1 MKTLRCMDTKNN
13 IKLSILIPSLACRT
27 EFLSKLISAL
37 NPQLTK
43 GVEVLVRIDNADKQ
57 IGAKRNEL
65 LDSATGE
72 YVVFIDDDDMV
83 SPNFIEKVLEG
94 ITSGCDYIGYAQM
107 FHHIHTGQQSKV
119 TTNIG
124 ATWGFKDGVYIRGVQ
139 HICPIRREIASQVRF
154 PDKSFSEDR
163 EWGYEIE
170 KLVKTEFTIDEPL
183 YYYEYRQFKTG
194 ETTNGNKS

>member
-1 MKTLRCMDTKNN
+1 MDTTND

-27 EFLSKLISAL
+27 HYLTKLLSEL
-37 NPQLTK
+37 NRQMTK

-57 IGAKRNEL
+57 IGTKRNEL
-65 LDSATGE
+65 IESATGE

-83 SPNFIEKVLEG
+83 FTDYLAKVLKACE
-94 ITSGCDYIGYAQM
+94 SGADYIGYSQI
-107 FHHIHTGQQSKV
+107 FHHLHTGQRSKV
-119 TTNIG
+119 ETNIG
-124 ATWGFKDGVYIRGVQ
+124 VPWGFRDGVYIRGVQ
-139 HICPIRREIASQVRF
+139 HICPVKRSIARQVRF

-170 KLVKTEFTIDEPL
+170 KLVKTECTIKEPL
-183 YYYEYRQFKTG
+183 YFYEYRQFKKD